1 MHRELTLIH
10 RTSILREA
18 LDILEAEYASDL
30 SLNEVAHRIATS
42 RRQLQR
48 CFEEHSD
55 MSFREHLT
63 AIRMNRAAELLVH
76 TSDTVRSIAA
86 RVGYRQPAQFAKSF
100 RARYG
105 HGPLEYRAAHRQRG
119 RELAATAA

>member
-10 RTSILREA
+10 RTSILRDA
-18 LDILEAEYASDL
+18 MAILQTDYASDL
-30 SLNEVAHRIATS
+30 SLDEVAGRIATS

-55 MSFREHLT
+55 MPFRDHLT
-63 AIRMNRAAELLVH
+63 AIRMKRAAELLV
-76 TSDTVRSIAA
+76 TTQDTVRSIAA
-86 RVGYRQPAQFAKSF
+86 QVGYRQPAQFAKSF

-105 HGPLEYRAAHRQRG
+105 AGPLEYRAAARRQ
-119 RELAATAA
+119 LADVAA